1 MAGKEYSI
9 RFSLDGG
16 VSKAFANT
24 FKSASSAVSTLG
36 DKVNQYNR
44 RAVELKKV
52 ISKREDF
59 ERLTR
64 TYDKQRQALTRYT
77 EAVILARNPSARLIE
92 LQEKQKA
99 TVKKTQKAIE
109 KQRESLAKLNQE
121 MRTGGA
127 STAFLKEQQKVY
139 EARGEEALE
148 ALRREERSN
157 NRESWLK
164 AGAMAAMTY
173 GAYKVADFAKS
184 SVPVGGTF
192 DETLQ
197 NVSAMKPTTTEEK
210 IRIREAALNES
221 EATRLSPTQYL
232 QGLNVYRARGFG
244 VDEAITANR
253 ASAQL
258 AMASG
263 LDITQTSDAIW
274 RALDMFGES
283 SEKAA
288 HFADVY
294 TNAMKKS
301 ELGVQYFFKALE
313 TAGFEAKEAGM
324 SFESFNRMVATL
336 GPTGANLNQV
346 IKNAAKVFK
355 NAQGDQAEYLKLLGL
370 KTSGA
375 DGKAR
380 TFDELVVDFG
390 QLLNKH
396 QLNEIQTQRLYRRV
410 FGDENA
416 LPMQI
421 LVDRVSKDREQTSGQ
436 SITGTTNQMAQDAT
450 SDFNSSVTKLQ
461 NAVERLQISVFD
473 SFKGPLQ
480 VLVDK
485 LTGLTNALANFT
497 KKNPELTAAASG
509 GAAVAT
515 TAASVAILKKLASIF
530 TKGGATSQAGKMATA
545 HPYGR
550 VAALVAALF
559 GGFLA
564 YRASKFD
571 VTEAKADVKALQEDS
586 LEVPGLAEGGVVTKP
601 TLAWVGEGRESE
613 AILPLSKLQGLMT
626 PNGVTVNFSP
636 VIHLTGSQD
645 AYGELQRGLAEGQ
658 ASLKA
663 ELERLLV
670 HQRRLSFM

>member
-24 FKSASSAVSTLG
+24 FKSANSAVSGLG
-36 DKVNQYNR
+36 EKINQYNR
-44 RAVELKKV
+44 RAAELKKV

-64 TYDKQRQALTRYT
+64 TYEKQRQALTRYT
-77 EAVILARNPSARLIE
+77 EAVVLARNPSARLIE
-92 LQEKQKA
+92 LQEKQEA

-139 EARGEEALE
+139 EARGAEALG
-148 ALRREERSN
+148 ALRQEERSA
-157 NRESWLK
+157 NRQSWLK
-164 AGAMAAMTY
+164 AGAMAAMTF

-197 NVSAMKPTTTEEK
+197 NSMAMKQTTPEEK
-210 IRIREAALNES
+210 SRIREAALS
-221 EATRLSPTQYL
+221 QSQSTRFSPTQYL

-244 VDEAITANR
+244 VDESIMANR

-263 LDITQTSDAIW
+263 LEITQTSDAIW
-274 RALDMFGES
+274 RALDTFGEKA
-283 SEKAA
+283 EKAT
-288 HFADVY
+288 HFADIY
-294 TNAMKKS
+294 TNAMKNS
-301 ELGVQYFFKALE
+301 ELGAQYFFKALE

-324 SFESFNRMVATL
+324 SFESFNKMVAAL

-346 IKNAAKVFK
+346 LKNAVKVFK

-380 TFDELVVDFG
+380 TLDELLVDFG

-416 LPMQI
+416 LAMQI
-421 LVDRVSKDREQTSGQ
+421 LVNEASKKAPGAVV
-436 SITGTTNQMAQDAT
+436 TGSAHAMARDAT
-450 SDFNSSVTKLQ
+450 SDFNSSVAKLQ

-485 LTGLTNALANFT
+485 LTDLTNALANFT
-497 KKNPELTAAASG
+497 KKNPELTAVASS

-515 TAASVAILKKLASIF
+515 TAASVAVLKKLASIF
-530 TKGGATSQAGKMATA
+530 TKGGAASQAGKVATA
-545 HPYGR
+545 HPWGR
-550 VAALVAALF
+550 VAALIAALF

-571 VTEAKADVKALQEDS
+571 VEDAKADVKALQEAS
-586 LEVPGLAEGGVVTKP
+586 LEAPGLAEGGIVTKP

-626 PNGVTVNFSP
+626 PSGLTVNFSP
-636 VIHLTGSQD
+636 VIHLMGSQD
-645 AYGELQRGLAEGQ
+645 AYGDLQRGLAEGQ

-663 ELERLLV
+663 ELERLLLQ
-670 HQRRLSFM
+670 QRRLSFL